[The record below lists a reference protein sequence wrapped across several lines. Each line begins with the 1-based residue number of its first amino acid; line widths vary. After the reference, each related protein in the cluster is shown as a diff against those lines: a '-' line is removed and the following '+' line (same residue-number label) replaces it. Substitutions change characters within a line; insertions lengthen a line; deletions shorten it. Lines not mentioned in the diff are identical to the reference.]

1 MKLELKDLAPYLPY
15 GLKAIIRLRED
26 SGLPI
31 NDECIVNVTC
41 FEAAYLGSEYDEFKP
56 ILRPLS
62 NYEDIDE
69 ILNEMNDYE
78 IIMIEDNPDLIKRLS
93 YDVIELMFKNHID
106 ILGLIPKGLAID
118 INTL

>member
-1 MKLELKDLAPYLPY
+1 MKLKLEELMLY
-15 GLKAIIRLRED
+15 GNNLKVLWQGDIIKVEGYDFLNNSIILER
-26 SGLPI
+26 I
-31 NDECIVNVTC
+31 NVKLSDI
-41 FEAAYLGSEYDEFKP
+41 KP

-106 ILGLIPKGLAID
+106 IFGLIPKGLAID
-118 INTL
+118 KNTL